1 MRNPIIA
8 SPSRPIPL
16 PDCIL
21 QDGWWLIEPRD
32 EQRMDLRVIAGAK
45 DKASIDRHNRRDAGQ
60 DTRLEPG
67 R

>member
-1 MRNPIIA
+1 MRNPIIP

-32 EQRMDLRVIAGAK
+32 ERKTELHVIAGAK
-45 DKASIDRHNRRDAGQ
+45 DEGRNDRHHRADRPHRQ
-60 DTRLEPG
+60 LEPG